1 MLCRHASVVFLAA
14 ACAGFRSHCAAAC
27 NFQSCDLSAARDQGD
42 IPLSPNLP
50 ADRQDRLA
58 RTIDV
63 YKEASANQSF
73 NRHWRTDKATEAVRA
88 ARARKAAADAR
99 AASERAAASRR
110 EATAAATPA
119 RRTSQVHYAVA
130 QVEDPSVR
138 TIGFGREN

>member
-1 MLCRHASVVFLAA
+1 MLCRAPVVFLLLLVP
-14 ACAGFRSHCAAAC
+14 GF
-27 NFQSCDLSAARDQGD
+27 DLIVPPPATSDRAISAARDQGD